1 MESGLDQRLVHLP
14 VSALTTLSRRCASFG
29 DEGAGALREA
39 GYRAGIELFQEL
51 ADDPERLP
59 PSTFW
64 LAVDGAVGRLG
75 LGTISFR
82 PVIRD
87 LAAVAWRGS
96 PEARGSRPDQGVACC
111 HFASGLLGGLL
122 SRAAGRTVGVVEARC
137 RTGGSDPCWFLVG
150 APERV
155 AAAGAAPTDRPPL
168 HEALAP

>member
-1 MESGLDQRLVHLP
+1 MEPALDQRLVHLP
-14 VSALTTLSRRCASFG
+14 VSALTTLSRRCAGFG

-39 GYRAGIELFQEL
+39 GYRAGIELFPEL

-75 LGTISFR
+75 LGTLSFR
-82 PVIRD
+82 PVTTH

-96 PEARGSRPDQGVACC
+96 PEAGGTGRDRGTACC
-111 HFASGLLGGLL
+111 HFACGLLGGLL

-137 RTGGSDPCWFLVG
+137 RTEGSEPCWFLVG
-150 APERV
+150 APDRV
-155 AAAGAAPTDRPPL
+155 EAARSGVAGRPPL
-168 HEALAP
+168 HEVLAP